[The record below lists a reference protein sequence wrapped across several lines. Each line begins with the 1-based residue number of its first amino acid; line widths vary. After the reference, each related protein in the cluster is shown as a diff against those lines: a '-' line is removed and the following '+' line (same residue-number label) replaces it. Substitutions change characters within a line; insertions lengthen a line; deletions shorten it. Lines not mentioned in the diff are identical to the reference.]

1 MFTLKTNKSNQEIS
15 VSFLMSSCHAFM
27 TNPEF

>member
-1 MFTLKTNKSNQEIS
+1 LKTTENKQKFS

-27 TNPEF
+27 TNTEL